1 MSGSGK
7 ASEGK
12 TRDADNAR
20 HRVVNWE
27 VLRAIGGSPLAT
39 ISIAMPFIGYAILY
53 NDQIVSFLSD
63 AGLSSLSDLDVGEA
77 GPKEGISIG
86 DRLRGLL
93 SLEVIT
99 RLNFLYVGSF
109 LVGVGTII
117 FRLSAP
123 KTIQQHRSIE
133 VFFDS
138 ELDRASA
145 RRLRTM
151 AFTVRQRRPKVAQT
165 LINVAPW
172 LDRDKTRLKVAYA
185 EMREQEDSQLQAD
198 VLSSFYN
205 VESRYSNRPMAYVVF
220 VLYILGFALISV
232 PGICF
237 TGQVLL
243 SIFM

>member
-1 MSGSGK
+1 MSGSEK
-7 ASEGK
+7 TSEGK
-12 TRDADNAR
+12 IRDADSAR

-39 ISIAMPFIGYAILY
+39 ISIAMPFVGYAILY
-53 NDQIVSFLSD
+53 NDQLVSFLSD
-63 AGLSSLSDLDVGEA
+63 AGLSSFADLDA
-77 GPKEGISIG
+77 GAKEPEDDISFG
-86 DRLRGLL
+86 DRLRRVLT
-93 SLEVIT
+93 LEVIT

-109 LVGVGTII
+109 LVGVGTIV
-117 FRLSAP
+117 FRLRAP

-151 AFTVRQRRPKVAQT
+151 AYTIRQRRPKVAQT
-165 LINVAPW
+165 LMNVAPW

-185 EMREQEDSQLQAD
+185 EMREQEDNQLQAD

-205 VESRYSNRPMAYVVF
+205 VESRYSNRPSAYAVF

-237 TGQVLL
+237 TCQVLL